1 MEKSTLL
8 YIIKPE
14 QQNKESLLQILSD
27 HKEIQYVSLMGVDL
41 AGNDTDEKIPIN
53 IFLHD
58 LDKFLYGSAAQTDG
72 SSVVLPGIATLND
85 ARVDMTVDRDVN
97 WYVDYNYEHVDES
110 TGKIV
115 GTLRLPCFLVHNNT
129 FVDSRSLLK
138 KTLSYVEKEILA
150 LLKQYPHLPGL
161 EHVEVDQ
168 IDHLDFTT
176 ATELEFWVKSPRENP
191 PLKPCP
197 RPR

>member
-85 ARVDMTVDRDVN
+85 ARVDMTVDAT
-97 WYVDYNYEHVDES
+97 S
-110 TGKIV
+110 TGTWI
-115 GTLRLPCFLVHNNT
+115 TTMNT
-129 FVDSRSLLK
+129 WTKARGKLSARCACRVSLSI
-138 KTLSYVEKEILA
+138 TIPLSIPVL
-150 LLKQYPHLPGL
+150 
-161 EHVEVDQ
+161 
-168 IDHLDFTT
+168 
-176 ATELEFWVKSPRENP
+176 S
-191 PLKPCP
+191 
-197 RPR
+197 